1 MSLLSQKDRELTIAA
16 FKHYADY
23 LNSEISYIED
33 SGLVGD
39 EGYPE
44 YDTYKQELYELNT
57 LLNWVRLEYY
67 KNEH

>member
-33 SGLVGD
+33 SGLD
-39 EGYPE
+39 YKEPSNAQNI
-44 YDTYKQELYELNT
+44 YDRKTWLYQTFKEIKT
-57 LLNWVRLEYY
+57 IQDY
-67 KNEH
+67 